1 MMLQPLQCCE
11 TVHLTMKMQTLIK
24 SGIYRIKSKGMRVKS
39 DKASRKMS
47 VNWELAELDF
57 PAPILE
63 FQQA

>member
-1 MMLQPLQCCE
+1 
-11 TVHLTMKMQTLIK
+11 MKMQTLIK
-24 SGIYRIKSKGMRVKS
+24 SGIYRIKSKAMGVKS